1 MDARPQDER
10 RHGRRYLTG
19 GYAVFRAEALEAT
32 AEVVNI
38 GQLGILVRSD
48 TIPAAGAVV
57 SIQFTVYGYPAQL
70 RAEGRVAGINFN
82 LFAIKFLHDP
92 SGLSTLLEW
101 LRREN
106 CSWVA
111 MEDSDSCRAGHTHQ
125 NLPLPPLS
133 DTTPD
138 DEEME
143 NIRAHLF
150 GLG

>member
-10 RHGRRYLTG
+10 RHGRRYLASG
-19 GYAVFRAEALEAT
+19 HAVFRAGALEAT
-32 AEVVNI
+32 AAVVNI
-38 GQLGILVRSD
+38 GQLGILIRSE
-48 TIPAAGAVV
+48 TIPSAEANV
-57 SIQFTVYGYPAQL
+57 SIHFTVYGYPIQL
-70 RAEGRVAGINFN
+70 KAEGFVAGINFN
-82 LFAIKFLHDP
+82 LIAIKFLHEP
-92 SGLSTLLEW
+92 SGLTALLEW

-111 MEDSDSCRAGHTHQ
+111 MESPDSCRVGHTTQ
-125 NLPLPPLS
+125 NLPLPALS

-143 NIRAHLF
+143 TIRAHLF